1 MQRRKFILL
10 SAVGS
15 TAISLTG
22 ISCGQR
28 HPAYYRNLDKPGQLS
43 QLCDTKTIGE
53 IGKEYRLQVPAESK
67 ADQLETLLSND
78 PSGKP
83 VSSSADSLFVQ
94 NLINQKILRDFEKG
108 NTVVVNG
115 WILAVTEARQC
126 ALFYVNN
133 N

>member
-15 TAISLTG
+15 TSIGIMG

-28 HPAYYRNLDKPGQLS
+28 HPEYYHILDKPGQLS
-43 QLCDTKTIGE
+43 QICDTKTIRE
-53 IGKEYRLQVPAESK
+53 IGKEYRLQIPAESK
-67 ADQLETLLSND
+67 ADQLEILLSSD
-78 PSGKP
+78 PEGKP

-94 NLINQKILRDFEKG
+94 NLISKKILKDFEKG

-133 N
+133 Q